1 MGYFLN
7 HFYTRKKQI
16 TTHAVDLNEEEE
28 ELSPKRATLVKKKLI
43 EILYTHT
50 FSYVYYTEMTAKK
63 IKITQQQQPIALPIT
78 ISNF

>member
-28 ELSPKRATLVKKKLI
+28 GLSPKRATHVKKI
-43 EILYTHT
+43 NRNIIHTHILLRILHRDD
-50 FSYVYYTEMTAKK
+50 VKNK
-63 IKITQQQQPIALPIT
+63 NKITQQQQPIALPIT